1 MNEFLINELFN
12 RAGIDKAIH
21 EITMISDER
30 SKQAYE
36 RLEIPKIYHP
46 FITGPHNEN
55 IRLFTEG
62 SGVKVNI
69 PPLSVM
75 KDEISIAGEKDGV
88 LKVKNAIN
96 QVRKKNP
103 SVCLLSHCLIVPQ
116 WFDNVCASIKT
127 RLITTTLFLILFELP
142 FIYLFVLFC
151 FTDL

>member
-1 MNEFLINELFN
+1 
-12 RAGIDKAIH
+12 
-21 EITMISDER
+21 MISDER

-46 FITGPHNEN
+46 FIIGPHNEN

-96 QVRKKNP
+96 QVRA
-103 SVCLLSHCLIVPQ
+103 SYLSLLSELCH
-116 WFDNVCASIKT
+116 
-127 RLITTTLFLILFELP
+127 TTLPLLLGVTLLNLVKI
-142 FIYLFVLFC
+142 
-151 FTDL
+151 

>member
-1 MNEFLINELFN
+1 MGKLKELEKQTATKIAIPKENEPSGKIVVTGPKE
-12 RAGIDKAIH
+12 GIEKAIH

-46 FITGPHNEN
+46 FIIGPHNEN

-96 QVRKKNP
+96 QVRA
-103 SVCLLSHCLIVPQ
+103 SYLSLLSELC
-116 WFDNVCASIKT
+116 
-127 RLITTTLFLILFELP
+127 RTTLPL
-142 FIYLFVLFC
+142 
-151 FTDL
+151 